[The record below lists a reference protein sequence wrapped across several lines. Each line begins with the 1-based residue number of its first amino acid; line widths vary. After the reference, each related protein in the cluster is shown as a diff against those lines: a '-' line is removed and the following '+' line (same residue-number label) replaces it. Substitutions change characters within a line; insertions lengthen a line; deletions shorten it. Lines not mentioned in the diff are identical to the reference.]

1 MSLKDRQYD
10 CIVVGGGPAGTTF
23 ADIASQNGLS
33 VIVLEKDREIGVPVR
48 CGEAVSDKGL
58 RIFHDVEKEW
68 INATITKIRLVA
80 PNENIIDFKLK
91 ESGYILD
98 RKIFDYALAKKA
110 ADNGAVIKTKAYVDG
125 LIIEDDKVVGVT
137 GIHLGEPFNLKAK
150 IVIGA
155 DGVESR
161 VGRWAGLPTHVKL
174 KDMESAIQET
184 VTGINIESHV
194 FEFYLS
200 SKWAPGGY
208 LWVFPKGNDSANIG
222 LGISGI
228 YAKEGKS
235 AYKYLQEFLKRKYP
249 HGSSNTIVAGG
260 VPVAKTVIKMVGDG
274 VMLVGDAAHTVN
286 PMTGGGIVPGM
297 RSGLLAAETAIEVIK
312 SGQKPLKSNL
322 KNYAKQWHK
331 IGGKNHEKFYRIKEA
346 IFRFNDED
354 LINIAD
360 SISAVPEEKR
370 SLLKLFSI
378 AVSKKPSLLIDVARL
393 FTGI

>member
-1 MSLKDRQYD
+1 MSLKNRQYD

-98 RKIFDYALAKKA
+98 RKIFDSALAKKA

-125 LIIEDDKVVGVT
+125 LIIEDDEVVGVT
-137 GIHLGEPFNLKAK
+137 GMHLGEPFKLKAK
-150 IVIGA
+150 IIIGA

-184 VTGINIESHV
+184 VTGINVESHV
-194 FEFYLS
+194 FEFHLS
-200 SKWAPGGY
+200 RKWAPGGY

-222 LGISGI
+222 LAISGI

-249 HGSSNTIVAGG
+249 NGSTNTIVAGG
-260 VPVAKTVIKMVGDG
+260 VPVAKTVKKMVGDG

-286 PMTGGGIVPGM
+286 PMTGGGIIPGM
-297 RSGLLAAETAIEVIK
+297 RSGLLAAETAISVIK
-312 SGQKPLKSNL
+312 SGQKTLKNNL
-322 KNYAKQWHK
+322 KNYEKQWHK
-331 IGGKNHEKFYRIKEA
+331 IGGKNHERFYRIKEA
-346 IFRFNDED
+346 IFRFDDKD

-360 SISAVPEEKR
+360 GISAVSEEKR

>member
-1 MSLKDRQYD
+1 MSLKNRQYD

-48 CGEAVSDKGL
+48 CVEAVSDKGL

-98 RKIFDYALAKKA
+98 RKIFDSALAKKA

-125 LIIEDDKVVGVT
+125 LIIEDDEVVGVT
-137 GIHLGEPFNLKAK
+137 GIHLGEPFKLKAK
-150 IVIGA
+150 IIIGA

-184 VTGINIESHV
+184 VTGINVESHV
-194 FEFYLS
+194 FEFHLS
-200 SKWAPGGY
+200 RKWAPGGY

-222 LGISGI
+222 LAISGI

-249 HGSSNTIVAGG
+249 NGSTNTIVAGG
-260 VPVAKTVIKMVGDG
+260 VPVAKTVKKMVGDG

-286 PMTGGGIVPGM
+286 PMTGGGIIPGM
-297 RSGLLAAETAIEVIK
+297 RSGLLAAETAISVIK
-312 SGQKPLKSNL
+312 SGQKTLKNNL
-322 KNYAKQWHK
+322 KNYEKQWHK
-331 IGGKNHEKFYRIKEA
+331 IGGKNHERFYRIKEA
-346 IFRFNDED
+346 IFRFDDKD

-360 SISAVPEEKR
+360 GISAVSEEKR

>member
-1 MSLKDRQYD
+1 MSLKNRQYD

-98 RKIFDYALAKKA
+98 RKIFDSALAKKA

-125 LIIEDDKVVGVT
+125 LIIEDDEIVGVT
-137 GIHLGEPFNLKAK
+137 GIHLGEPFKLKAK
-150 IVIGA
+150 IIIGA

-184 VTGINIESHV
+184 VTGINVESHV
-194 FEFYLS
+194 FEFHLS
-200 SKWAPGGY
+200 RKWAPGGY

-222 LGISGI
+222 LAISGI

-249 HGSSNTIVAGG
+249 NGSTNTIVAGG
-260 VPVAKTVIKMVGDG
+260 VPVAKTVKKMVGDG

-286 PMTGGGIVPGM
+286 PMTGGGIIPGM
-297 RSGLLAAETAIEVIK
+297 RSGLLAAETAISVIK
-312 SGQKPLKSNL
+312 SGQKTLKNNL
-322 KNYAKQWHK
+322 KNYEKQWHK
-331 IGGKNHEKFYRIKEA
+331 IGGKNHERFYRIKEA
-346 IFRFNDED
+346 IFRFDDKD

-360 SISAVPEEKR
+360 GISAVSEEKR
-370 SLLKLFSI
+370 YLLKLFSI

>member
-1 MSLKDRQYD
+1 MSLKNRQYD

-98 RKIFDYALAKKA
+98 RKIFDSALAKKA

-125 LIIEDDKVVGVT
+125 LIIEDDEVVGVT
-137 GIHLGEPFNLKAK
+137 GIHLGEPFKLKAK
-150 IVIGA
+150 IIIGA

-184 VTGINIESHV
+184 VTGINVESHV
-194 FEFYLS
+194 FEFHLS
-200 SKWAPGGY
+200 RKWAPGGY

-222 LGISGI
+222 LAISGI

-249 HGSSNTIVAGG
+249 NGSTNTIVAGG
-260 VPVAKTVIKMVGDG
+260 VPVAKTVKKMVGDG

-286 PMTGGGIVPGM
+286 PMTGGGIIPGM
-297 RSGLLAAETAIEVIK
+297 RSGLLAAETAISVIK
-312 SGQKPLKSNL
+312 SGQKTLKNNL
-322 KNYAKQWHK
+322 KNYEKQWHK
-331 IGGKNHEKFYRIKEA
+331 IGGKNHERFYRIKEA
-346 IFRFNDED
+346 IFRFDDKD

-360 SISAVPEEKR
+360 GISAVSEEKR